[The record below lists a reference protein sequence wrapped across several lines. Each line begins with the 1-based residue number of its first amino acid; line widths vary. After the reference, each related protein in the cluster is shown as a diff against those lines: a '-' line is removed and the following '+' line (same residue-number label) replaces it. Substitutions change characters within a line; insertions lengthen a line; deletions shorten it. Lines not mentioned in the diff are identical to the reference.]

1 MPSRQTAWLSRG
13 LTALVEELS
22 QKEEAGNRPDYDF
35 DVVIVGSGYG
45 AAVAAD
51 ELARCEDEFGKPITI
66 CILERGREY
75 LAGSFPSNH
84 TELAG
89 YARFATAGASRQG
102 GIHDGLYDIRVS
114 EDAVVVA
121 ASGLGGGSL
130 INAGV
135 MEMPVDEVF
144 QEARWPRAIR
154 NDAGRFAGF
163 ADEMR
168 RRLGAKPLPSPV
180 IRGLAKATELD
191 RLAKGKSRPTHITV
205 AATNGPNAAGVEMNA
220 CLMCGDCATGCNH
233 NSKESLDLN
242 LLVLAQRNGAD
253 VVTGATVLRV
263 GPYAEGGAGWIV
275 YVNHT
280 EAHLRDR
287 QPAAFE
293 IRAKRVILAAGTLG
307 STEILLRS
315 KSALPLSGQL
325 GHKFSANGDMLVT
338 AYNLSRP
345 VNAVADESVPP
356 DAAGA
361 STLQAGRA
369 IGPTITSMVDLRR
382 GDPER
387 DLVIQDLAVPGALRR
402 FFEEVTTTFDVLN
415 QLGTGDFGWH
425 HAQEMPDDAA
435 VSPDAIRNSLI
446 LAMIGRDSASG
457 QLTAGV
463 EPICDN
469 ADGLLTVRWPGLRMD
484 RRFENHHWCLA
495 EMMKEA
501 GGGGR
506 MVNNPLW
513 RPFSEELERLF
524 GRQRGPLVTVHPL
537 GGCAMGDNCRQ
548 AVTDHCGR
556 VFDVDGPGDRSVHQG
571 LVVLDGSIV
580 PTSLGINP
588 ALTISVLALRAI
600 IQLKEE
606 WKLKPRSSPKSST
619 SLEVRPIFAS
629 PTIITDPKPTLIEL
643 TEQLRG
649 HAYLRTG
656 IGRKRKCALQLTLTT
671 APAPVTNLVADRPVG
686 LRGFEVQPDKGN
698 LVILKPGKEFDRVSD
713 LVHPEDVALE
723 ARIQGRL
730 RLFAYEPT
738 NPALR
743 TARAVLAW
751 IVNRGLRDLVQL
763 AIQSVLVLLD
773 LRPQIDRPTVRYRWH
788 QSFWRFCRGILR
800 VCSRA
805 GAVRLIEYDFQIE
818 KVLSACGLDP
828 AQFDQQLF
836 RAVKRLTYGRAAS
849 PFTQLLEMSLETFPQ
864 MRRGLFGR
872 FPVLQLNKRYLARQ
886 QSALLRVVDQQDG
899 TTSLL
904 DCFAFLLYLFRVT
917 IQRHALS
924 FRKPDAP
931 PVRTPERLPEKLP
944 GLPEPE
950 IDWLTVDHRG
960 TAPVRIRLARYDG
973 TKLVALRQAP
983 TRPVLLI
990 HGYSASGTTFAH
1002 AAIPGNLTETLCKS
1016 GRDVWV
1022 LDLRC
1027 SAGLPT
1033 ATCDWSFE
1041 TIARDIPAA
1050 IDHVATNGKLEAG
1063 QLPRVDIVAHCM
1075 GAAMFSMAILDEGAG
1090 HDRLYQKI
1098 GRVVF
1103 SQVGPVMMLSRTN
1116 VLAAYVMRYAR
1127 HFFAA
1132 KEYTFSPLEPVSVA
1146 GQLLDRGLAA
1156 MSMPRREYKRENAFI
1171 PPLATPWAGTRNR
1184 MDALYGRTFSLRNIS
1199 KEVLDVLDDFFGPVS
1214 IETVSQ
1220 VIHFASSNT
1229 IADAAGVNRY
1239 VNPRQLSQRFKFPV
1253 MSIHG
1258 EENGLVD
1265 VASLDLMS
1273 DVFAR
1278 AGVPHLNRE
1287 GSATPTPVK
1296 DKLLDLVS
1304 YAARSL
1310 DRLGIESPITRISI
1324 ARNRR
1329 QVDSLIDHHA
1339 RAVGSGQPSYLTW
1352 RIERHGHQDCLIGK
1366 HAPTICGAI
1375 AKYLNV
1381 PDQSGANPLSRR
1393 SKISAR
1399 ERMSSCQAVA
1409 PAYGVRVRVF
1419 RKVGKIRIQ
1428 AADSSARGPVLRA
1441 LIVPVE
1447 QRNSHFVF
1455 LGAKCGP
1462 TIPDGSKGL
1471 DEAGVLVCKP
1481 INTKRKLHQNNRPW
1495 LFEIPYGSWPMHASA
1510 ALVLLLYDQAEGIGG
1525 NAHRPPPASVFGNL
1539 KSPVARAISE
1549 SLAGNTIDDL
1559 RGGLISG
1566 SLKDNDAPAD
1576 RVAFAFASCHYPN
1589 DILNHMPTAENA
1601 SVGVADASLLRL
1613 SQLLGKQ
1620 GSPSLLLMA
1629 GDQIYSDATAG
1640 LFDPKVKDERYRIPH
1655 ERRGESR
1662 GSKAVMQRLDLDVHM
1677 MADDHEFQDN
1687 WAPNDPTISNE
1698 DFKRAKLAYC
1708 LYERASAGEQ
1718 DRLWYKMS
1726 HKGLPFFLADTRT
1739 ERDPRT
1745 AQDWRTARIMGS
1757 RQFGRLRGW
1766 IASPR
1771 YRNRPKFVMT
1781 AAALLPRRLAMSQSE
1796 YGLSSDAW
1804 DGFPRSRNELLKFI
1818 CDLEVEGLV
1827 FLSGD
1832 EHISSITMARVVC
1845 EDTGRKCVFHS
1856 IHSSGLFSPYTF
1868 ANGSAKDFIEADS
1881 FAFSAGSASRYC
1893 IDVETRFFPG
1903 DGFALLSV
1911 QKDRSGWDLDV
1922 RFNREAR
1929 AGHEQGANLRLI

>member
-1 MPSRQTAWLSRG
+1 MASRQTAWLSRG
-13 LTALVEELS
+13 LTALVEDLS
-22 QKEEAGNRPDYDF
+22 LLDEGGNRPDYDF

-51 ELARCEDEFGKPITI
+51 ELALCEDESGKPVTV
-66 CILERGREY
+66 CILERGKEY

-84 TELAG
+84 AELAG
-89 YARFATAGASRQG
+89 YARFAAAGGSRQRG
-102 GIHDGLYDIRVS
+102 VHDGLYDIRVS

-168 RRLGAKPLPSPV
+168 RRLGARPLPSPV
-180 IRGLAKATELD
+180 IRGLTKTTELD
-191 RLAKGKSRPTHITV
+191 RLAEGKGRPTHITV
-205 AATNGPNAAGVEMNA
+205 AATNGPNEAGVEMNA
-220 CLMCGDCATGCNH
+220 CLLCGDCATGCNH

-242 LLVLAQRNGAD
+242 LLVLAKRRGAD

-263 GPYAEGGAGWIV
+263 GPYAAGAPGWIV

-315 KSALPLSGQL
+315 RAALPLSGQL

-338 AYNLSRP
+338 AYDLSRP
-345 VNAVADESVPP
+345 VNAVADESSPP
-356 DAAGA
+356 DGAGA
-361 STLQAGRA
+361 STLQGGRA

-382 GDPER
+382 GNPEC

-425 HAQEMPDDAA
+425 RSQALPDDAA

-457 QLTAGV
+457 QLTAGD

-469 ADGLLTVRWPGLRMD
+469 ADGLLTVRWPELRMD
-484 RRFENHHWCLA
+484 RRFEDHHWRLA
-495 EMMKEA
+495 EMMKKA

-524 GRQRGPLVTVHPL
+524 GRQRGPLLTVHPL

-548 AVTDHCGR
+548 GVTDHCGR
-556 VFDVDGPGDRSVHQG
+556 VFDVDGPGDKSVHKG

-600 IQLKEE
+600 TQLKEE
-606 WKLKPRSSPKSST
+606 WKLKPRSSPKSSA
-619 SLEVRPIFAS
+619 SPEARPIFAS
-629 PTIITDPKPTLIEL
+629 PTTITNPKPTLIEL

-649 HAYLRTG
+649 HGYFRTG
-656 IGRKRKCALQLTLTT
+656 MGRKHKCALQLTLTT
-671 APAPVTNLVADRPVG
+671 APAPVTNLVADRALG
-686 LRGFEVQPDKGN
+686 LRGFEIPPDRGN

-713 LVHPEDVALE
+713 MTNPEDVALE
-723 ARIQGRL
+723 ARMQGRL

-738 NPALR
+738 NPILR

-751 IVNRGLRDLVQL
+751 IVNRGLRDLVQW
-763 AIQSVLVLLD
+763 AIQSVLELLD
-773 LRPQIDRPTVRYRWH
+773 LRPQIDRPTTRYLWYQR
-788 QSFWRFCRGILR
+788 FGRFCEGILR

-818 KVLSACGLDP
+818 KVLSARGFDP
-828 AQFDQQLF
+828 ALFDQQLV
-836 RAVKRLTYGRAAS
+836 RAVKRITYGRAAS
-849 PFTQLLEMSLETFPQ
+849 PFTQLLEMSLEKFPE
-864 MRRGLFGR
+864 MRTGLFGKA
-872 FPVLQLNKRYLARQ
+872 PVLQLNKRYLARQ

-904 DCFAFLLYLFRVT
+904 DCFGLLLYLFRVT

-931 PVRTPERLPEKLP
+931 PARTPERLPEKLA

-950 IDWLTVDHRG
+950 IDWLTVDHKG
-960 TAPVRIRLARYDG
+960 PTPVRIRLARYDG
-973 TKLVALRQAP
+973 TKLVPIQQAP
-983 TRPVLLI
+983 TRPVMLI

-1041 TIARDIPAA
+1041 TIAGDIPAA

-1075 GAAMFSMAILDEGAG
+1075 GAAMFSMAILDEGAR

-1116 VLAAYVMRYAR
+1116 VLAAYIMRYAR
-1127 HFFAA
+1127 HFLAA
-1132 KEYTFSPLEPVSVA
+1132 KEYTFSPREPVSVA

-1156 MSMPRREYKRENAFI
+1156 MSMPRREYKRENPFI

-1184 MDALYGRTFSLRNIS
+1184 MDALYGRTFSLRNVS
-1199 KEVLDVLDDFFGPVS
+1199 KNVLDVIDDFFGPVS

-1239 VNPRQLSQRFKFPV
+1239 VNPRRLSERFKFPV

-1273 DVFAR
+1273 DVLAQ

-1287 GSATPTPVK
+1287 GSANPTPVK
-1296 DKLLDLVS
+1296 DMLLDLIWC
-1304 YAARSL
+1304 AARLL
-1310 DRLGIESPITRISI
+1310 DRLGIELPINRISI

-1339 RAVGSGQPSYLTW
+1339 AAVGAGQPSYLTW

-1366 HAPTICGAI
+1366 HAATVCGAI

-1381 PDQSGANPLSRR
+1381 PDQSGVNPLSRR

-1409 PAYGVRVRVF
+1409 PAYGIRVRVF
-1419 RKVGKIRIQ
+1419 RKVGKVRVQ

-1447 QRNSHFVF
+1447 QRNSRFVF

-1471 DEAGVLVCKP
+1471 DEAGVRVCKP
-1481 INTKRKLHQNNRPW
+1481 INTRRKLHQNNRPW
-1495 LFEIPYGSWPMHASA
+1495 LFEIPYGSWPTHASA

-1525 NAHRPPPASVFGNL
+1525 NAHRPPAASVFGNL

-1566 SLKDNDAPAD
+1566 SLEDNDAPAD

-1726 HKGLPFFLADTRT
+1726 HKGLPFFLGDTRT

-1745 AQDWRTARIMGS
+1745 AQDWRVARIMGS
-1757 RQFGRLRGW
+1757 RQFSRLRGW

-1771 YRNRPKFVMT
+1771 YRNIPKFVMT

-1818 CDLEVEGLV
+1818 CDQEVKGLV

-1832 EHISSITMARVVC
+1832 EHISSITMASVVC
-1845 EDTGRKCVFHS
+1845 EDTGRRCVFHS
-1856 IHSSGLFSPYTF
+1856 IHSSGLFSPYAF
-1868 ANGSAKDFIEADS
+1868 ANGSSNDFIECDS
-1881 FAFSAGSASRYC
+1881 FAFDVDSSSRYR
-1893 IDVETRFFPG
+1893 VEVKTSFFPG
-1903 DGFALLSV
+1903 DGFALLSAK
-1911 QKDRSGWDLDV
+1911 KDDSGWDLDV
-1922 RFNREAR
+1922 RFNREGR
-1929 AGHEQGANLRLI
+1929 VGQERGANLRLI